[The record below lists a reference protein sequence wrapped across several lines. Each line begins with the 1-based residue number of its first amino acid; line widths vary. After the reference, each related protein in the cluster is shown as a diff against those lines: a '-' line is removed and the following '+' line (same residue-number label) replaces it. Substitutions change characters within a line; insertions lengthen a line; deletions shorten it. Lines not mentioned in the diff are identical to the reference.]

1 MILEFTVIAIAT
13 RWSAIQRLWLA
24 IYQRTT
30 DFQMT
35 VGGLFAALV
44 LGYFLGCIPYL
55 MLDLVRPSSARAAK
69 VQKQWYPDARALS
82 RCFLS
87 LFFLFFGVMLPLI
100 AFSYPVFRWV
110 GVRREPPLPRADE
123 VVLHVLTCFVIED
136 FGNYWIH
143 RWLHTP
149 WLYRH
154 IHYWHHQWNTPFSL
168 AATDAHPLEV
178 ILLGIPT
185 IAGPVLLSSHLLT
198 TLVWMMLRQYE
209 AIDIHSGY
217 EFRWNLN
224 AYLPFYGGTEH
235 HDYHHYLY
243 SGNYASIFTYCDE
256 VYGTNL
262 AYKQRKQVK
271 SR

>member
-1 MILEFTVIAIAT
+1 MILELAVLGLIAS
-13 RWSAIQRLWLA
+13 WGGLQRLWTELC
-24 IYQRTT
+24 RRSTE
-30 DFQMT
+30 FQMT

-44 LGYFLGCIPYL
+44 LGYFMGCVPYL
-55 MLDLVRPSSARAAK
+55 VLDVWRPSLARDAK
-69 VQKQWYPDARALS
+69 VQKQWYPGARALL
-82 RCFLS
+82 RCTVS
-87 LFFLFFGVMLPLI
+87 LVFLFFGVMLPLI
-100 AFSYPVFRWV
+100 ASSYPIFRWV
-110 GVRREPPLPRADE
+110 GVRRDPPLPRADV
-123 VVLHVLTCFVIED
+123 VVLQVITCFVIED

-154 IHYWHHQWNTPFSL
+154 IHYWHHQWSAPFSL

-178 ILLGIPT
+178 ILLGVPT
-185 IAGPVLLSSHLLT
+185 IAGPVLLSSHLFT

-224 AYLPFYGGTEH
+224 CYLPFYGGTEH

-243 SGNYASIFTYCDE
+243 SGNYASIFTFCDE
-256 VYGTNL
+256 IYGTNL
-262 AYKQRKQVK
+262 AYKQRKTAK